1 MLSLRSDFPTTETM
15 PMTMNEYEARQE
27 RRRERYEEIAAK
39 NEAASRAA
47 FERSRAATAGI
58 PMGQPILVGHHSEK
72 RHRAALARSD
82 NAMRANIEAA
92 DKAAYYRGKA
102 DGVGRAGVS
111 SDDPEALDKLRE
123 KLAKRERLQERM
135 KAANKV
141 VKSKKL
147 DDAGRIAALI
157 EQGIPESA
165 AAELLEPDFA
175 GRIGFASYQLTN
187 NNAQIRRLK
196 GRIEALEREHEQRQR
211 VAAALEAEGRND
223 PAPNRF
229 EGNGLAIE
237 IEEAHDD
244 NRIRLHFNGKPP
256 AEVRAVVKRA
266 GFRWSRYAGAWQRH
280 LNNAGRYAAESTAR
294 QLTGSDA

>member
-1 MLSLRSDFPTTETM
+1 MSV
-15 PMTMNEYEARQE
+15 NHYEQRQE
-27 RRRERYEEIAAK
+27 ERRERYLELAAK
-39 NEAASRAA
+39 NERASNAA
-47 FERSRAATAGI
+47 FSSARGAVAGI
-58 PMGQPILVGHHSEK
+58 PLGQPILVGHHSER
-72 RHRAALARSD
+72 RHRAALKRQD
-82 NAMRANIEAA
+82 NALRRGVEHS
-92 DKAAYYRGKA
+92 DTAAYYRGKA
-102 DGVGRAGVS
+102 AGVGRGGVS
-111 SDDPEALDKLRE
+111 SDDPDAVEKLHA